1 MAVHFSTLLAMPT
14 SARSPINP
22 LCRPPL
28 TTHNWSPSTIACS
41 PLLLPL
47 LHACYTRTTCS
58 ALLLQCPDCTLAQ
71 PLPLPTANSA
81 ACLTHSTT
89 VRLWLHH
96 RSHRCCCRCYMP
108 ATRALP
114 ALRCYCSAPTALSP
128 SPCLSQRLSRQRIL
142 GAAPSPSLPDHTR
155 QHPLLA
161 TQTSAVAT
169 TTCLDY
175 LRLHTRTMRPST
187 ALPTYAYR
195 YSQRILVR
203 HPRPSHPDQTHTTA
217 QLWLHKHP
225 HCQQTTCMHLLSML
239 VGLRASTW
247 PPLPF
252 VHPEHSPSADI

>member
-114 ALRCYCSAPTALSP
+114 ALRCYCSAPTALAQPLPLPTAISP
-128 SPCLSQRLSRQRIL
+128 TDIGCGTLALTPRSHTATPTARDSNLGSGNHDMSRLSTFAYPNDAPIHGLADIRLPVLPTDI
-142 GAAPSPSLPDHTR
+142 GAAPSPLAPRPDTHDSTT
-155 QHPLLA
+155 LA
-161 TQTSAVAT
+161 TQTPSLPAN
-169 TTCLDY
+169 Y
-175 LRLHTRTMRPST
+175 LHASPFDARRSTR
-187 ALPTYAYR
+187 
-195 YSQRILVR
+195 I
-203 HPRPSHPDQTHTTA
+203 
-217 QLWLHKHP
+217 
-225 HCQQTTCMHLLSML
+225 HLAAAPF
-239 VGLRASTW
+239 RASRT
-247 PPLPF
+247 
-252 VHPEHSPSADI
+252 